1 MNGIGSLNETA
12 RNMSRGP
19 RGLAG
24 YQQFAGGGE
33 GVRPR
38 SRPPEMQEM
47 AEIRAYL
54 GSLSDDRPRSR
65 PEKYFEINSYDIN
78 GETQD
83 AIDFKDGMRMFM
95 PDVENMIRGNRTAS
109 EPLVGRETG
118 QEVLEFLQE
127 NNPTSEEFID
137 YFSSARL
144 ASGGEALGP
153 PPLRGPDP
161 QGIGAYQQFAD
172 GGPVYMAEGGA
183 QMNPLPSDY
192 GRVMNFGFLE
202 NMQKPQGPMIPMD
215 PTTKKLY
222 DDMIG
227 TGGFLPGNPK
237 PSDYDRPPMVPAPD
251 VPQPVIERPQETMLP
266 TIQQPQGP
274 FPQPTIAPPAVMNP
288 EPDVMYR
295 GVGAPLVMDRE
306 PLVMDRDVMNPQ
318 PSLPAP
324 DQPVVME
331 PQPLV
336 SPVPSALNIGAGMS
350 ANDLQR
356 MLARRSV
363 GPTNLNEVNSSI
375 LSLQQADV
383 ANRARRANVPPQ
395 RPLEPPPPS
404 LGIATA
410 VPSPF
415 GPGSPYGGTFKE
427 QADIA
432 NRERYFQQPPQMGGF
447 GFGNYQSPPSLY
459 GNEMQPRPES
469 YGIGSFGQ
477 PMQQQGFGSNKPTA
491 NVLF

>member
-1 MNGIGSLNETA
+1 
-12 RNMSRGP
+12 
-19 RGLAG
+19 
-24 YQQFAGGGE
+24 
-33 GVRPR
+33 
-38 SRPPEMQEM
+38 
-47 AEIRAYL
+47 
-54 GSLSDDRPRSR
+54 
-65 PEKYFEINSYDIN
+65 
-78 GETQD
+78 
-83 AIDFKDGMRMFM
+83 
-95 PDVENMIRGNRTAS
+95 
-109 EPLVGRETG
+109 
-118 QEVLEFLQE
+118 
-127 NNPTSEEFID
+127 
-137 YFSSARL
+137 
-144 ASGGEALGP
+144 
-153 PPLRGPDP
+153 
-161 QGIGAYQQFAD
+161 
-172 GGPVYMAEGGA
+172 
-183 QMNPLPSDY
+183 
-192 GRVMNFGFLE
+192 
-202 NMQKPQGPMIPMD
+202 MQKPQGPMIPMD

-295 GVGAPLVMDRE
+295 GVGAPLVMDRITEVRRKEPLVMDRE
-306 PLVMDRDVMNPQ
+306 PLVMDRDVMN
-318 PSLPAP
+318 
-324 DQPVVME
+324 

-383 ANRARRANVPPQ
+383 ANRARRANVPP
-395 RPLEPPPPS
+395 PS
-404 LGIATA
+404 A

-415 GPGSPYGGTFKE
+415 GGNLGQPLQYGQPMQSYGQPMQSYGQPMQSYGQPMQSYGQPMQSSPT
-427 QADIA
+427 
-432 NRERYFQQPPQMGGF
+432 
-447 GFGNYQSPPSLY
+447 
-459 GNEMQPRPES
+459 S